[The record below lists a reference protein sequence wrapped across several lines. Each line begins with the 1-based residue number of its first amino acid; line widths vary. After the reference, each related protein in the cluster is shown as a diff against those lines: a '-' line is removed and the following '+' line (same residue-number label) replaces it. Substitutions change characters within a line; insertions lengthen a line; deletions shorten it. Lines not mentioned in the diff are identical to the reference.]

1 MNENPRNNLQINVN
15 VPSYL
20 YRHHPASNNVS
31 AGQQQLQQLSAE
43 QQQIQ
48 QQQDF
53 DQTLLLQ
60 LQSQEKKEVPI
71 AAGLVRIITKSEHNC
86 FNTMILTKSQLTIGR
101 DNQSDFQITSIE
113 ISRRHARIVYKDS
126 FWYII
131 NLNSTN
137 GVFVNGI
144 KVCRPIRLIDN
155 CLVTFGPLSNST
167 FRYVFVE
174 NYEQFMLMQKNS
186 TTILSTKLQQKQ
198 QQSSAPVQLSFLLGG
213 IDITS
218 LSTQPRN
225 DNDDLNCKNNL
236 NKNKDK
242 NDDIESKRN
251 GVQQSI
257 QSFKTQLTNGKLELN
272 RIRKR
277 LLSEIKYKKYQLD
290 IMTARLTT
298 IDRQILQKSES
309 LKLPDSLKTGFLNE
323 ISCSICLDI
332 MNEPTLLNCE
342 HTFCFNCIDNWKQR
356 GKQHCPICRKKFF
369 RMTKSIQFESL
380 IRYILEH
387 YLTEEELKERKQTL
401 ESRIDEF
408 TNNENNDDDDSYL
421 EINEILE
428 GLDLTLRDTLVTFLN
443 FADFQRQPTNNNNN
457 DSNNE
462 ILIES
467 DDEISLLG
475 HGNHNDNDNVEDLG
489 VIYEDENE
497 GGDDDDDDEDEEST
511 TNNGN
516 LYIYVDDDDEE
527 DNDDDG
533 DDDNDESF
541 DEVDNLPS
549 LTPATAAPVAATNQM
564 TSSIS
569 FQQFLNGLFNNNND
583 NNDGNFHDTSDDDND
598 DGNDNDDNQQE
609 EEEDNGNDD
618 SMDIDQSIIILD
630 DDDDDDDDNNS
641 DDVHDLSITGRIR
654 ARYEEI
660 NRQRQAI
667 AAAASTASAVGSR
680 NIHTNRIRNRR
691 PIGIGHHQSN
701 NNNNNNG
708 QRWNIRPI
716 RDRLTYNFQIR
727 PRFRHVRNTNIRN
740 INLNTNNANNTSRS
754 DESMPLA

>member
-20 YRHHPASNNVS
+20 YRHHPVSNNVS
-31 AGQQQLQQLSAE
+31 AGQQL
-43 QQQIQ
+43 Q
-48 QQQDF
+48 QQQF
-53 DQTLLLQ
+53 SAEHQQQQQDQTLLLQ

-186 TTILSTKLQQKQ
+186 TTILSTKLQQKTTTTTIIRTC
-198 QQSSAPVQLSFLLGG
+198 SIIIFIG
-213 IDITS
+213 

-225 DNDDLNCKNNL
+225 DDDDLNCKNNL

-272 RIRKR
+272 RLRKR

-298 IDRQILQKSES
+298 IDRQIIQKSES

-401 ESRIDEF
+401 ESRINEF

-428 GLDLTLRDTLVTFLN
+428 GLDLTL
-443 FADFQRQPTNNNNN
+443 
-457 DSNNE
+457 
-462 ILIES
+462 
-467 DDEISLLG
+467 
-475 HGNHNDNDNVEDLG
+475 
-489 VIYEDENE
+489 
-497 GGDDDDDDEDEEST
+497 
-511 TNNGN
+511 
-516 LYIYVDDDDEE
+516 
-527 DNDDDG
+527 
-533 DDDNDESF
+533 
-541 DEVDNLPS
+541 
-549 LTPATAAPVAATNQM
+549 
-564 TSSIS
+564 
-569 FQQFLNGLFNNNND
+569 
-583 NNDGNFHDTSDDDND
+583 
-598 DGNDNDDNQQE
+598 
-609 EEEDNGNDD
+609 
-618 SMDIDQSIIILD
+618 
-630 DDDDDDDDNNS
+630 
-641 DDVHDLSITGRIR
+641 
-654 ARYEEI
+654 
-660 NRQRQAI
+660 
-667 AAAASTASAVGSR
+667 
-680 NIHTNRIRNRR
+680 
-691 PIGIGHHQSN
+691 
-701 NNNNNNG
+701 
-708 QRWNIRPI
+708 
-716 RDRLTYNFQIR
+716 
-727 PRFRHVRNTNIRN
+727 
-740 INLNTNNANNTSRS
+740 
-754 DESMPLA
+754 

>member
-20 YRHHPASNNVS
+20 YRHHPVSNNVS
-31 AGQQQLQQLSAE
+31 AGQQLQQLSAE
-43 QQQIQ
+43 HQQQQQIQ
-48 QQQDF
+48 QQ

-225 DNDDLNCKNNL
+225 DNDDLNCKNN
-236 NKNKDK
+236 NKD
-242 NDDIESKRN
+242 DDIESKRN

-298 IDRQILQKSES
+298 IDRQIIQKSES

-401 ESRIDEF
+401 ESRINEF

-475 HGNHNDNDNVEDLG
+475 HGNHNDN
-489 VIYEDENE
+489 
-497 GGDDDDDDEDEEST
+497 
-511 TNNGN
+511 
-516 LYIYVDDDDEE
+516 
-527 DNDDDG
+527 
-533 DDDNDESF
+533 
-541 DEVDNLPS
+541 
-549 LTPATAAPVAATNQM
+549 
-564 TSSIS
+564 
-569 FQQFLNGLFNNNND
+569 
-583 NNDGNFHDTSDDDND
+583 
-598 DGNDNDDNQQE
+598 NDDNQQ

-630 DDDDDDDDNNS
+630 DDDDENS

-701 NNNNNNG
+701 NNNNNG

-727 PRFRHVRNTNIRN
+727 PRFRHVRNNTNIRN
-740 INLNTNNANNTSRS
+740 ININHNTNNANNTSRS